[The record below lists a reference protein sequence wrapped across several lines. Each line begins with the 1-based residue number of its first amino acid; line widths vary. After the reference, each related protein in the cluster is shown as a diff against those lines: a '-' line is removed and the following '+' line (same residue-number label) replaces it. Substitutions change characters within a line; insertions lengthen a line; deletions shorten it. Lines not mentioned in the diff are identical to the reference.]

1 MLLNFFLL
9 LVSLFVLINS
19 ANFAI
24 RYSTLLAES
33 LKLPKY
39 IIGFVIV
46 AFISILPETF
56 VSLTAAFEGI
66 PSFGLGTL
74 FGGNVADL
82 TLVFA
87 LVVLI
92 SGRSLKIESKLI
104 KNKSLHI
111 CALLTPIILGLN
123 GYYSRLKGFILILS
137 GLLFYYLILKK
148 SVYDQ
153 KVEREKFKVKYL
165 IFLLLSM
172 SGLLLSSHFTVSYG
186 VDIAHG
192 LHVNPI
198 LIGMLIIG
206 VGTTLPELLFSI
218 KAAKRHHDDLAL
230 GDIMG
235 TVIADA
241 TIVIGLMSIINP
253 FSFNPRITYITGS
266 FMVLAAFFLFYLM
279 KTDKK
284 LSKKEAFLLLFF
296 YLIFVLTEF
305 FINK

>member
-1 MLLNFFLL
+1 MLLTSFLL
-9 LVSLFVLINS
+9 SVSLFILIKS

-39 IIGFVIV
+39 VIGFVII

-56 VSLTAAFEGI
+56 VSITAAFEGI

-87 LVVLI
+87 LVVLL
-92 SGRSLKIESKLI
+92 SNRNLKISSKVV
-104 KNKSLHI
+104 KNKTLHI
-111 CALLTPIILGLN
+111 CALFTPIVLGLN
-123 GYYSRLKGFILILS
+123 GYYSRFEGIVLIAT
-137 GLLFYYLILKK
+137 GALFYYLILKK
-148 SVYDQ
+148 SVYDSNV
-153 KVEREKFKVKYL
+153 KREKFKIKNL
-165 IFLLLSM
+165 ILLFFSM
-172 SGLLLSSHFTVSYG
+172 GGLLLGSHFAVKYG
-186 VDIAHG
+186 VDLAHG
-192 LHVNPI
+192 FKVNPI
-198 LIGMLIIG
+198 LIGIMVIG
-206 VGTTLPELLFSI
+206 LGTTLPELLFSI

-235 TVIADA
+235 TVVADA
-241 TIVIGLMSIINP
+241 TIVIGLMSVINP
-253 FSFNPRITYITGS
+253 FSFNPRIIYVTGL
-266 FMVLAAFFLFYLM
+266 FMILATFFIFELM

-284 LSKKEAFLLLFF
+284 LSKREAFVLLFF
-296 YLIFVLTEF
+296 YLIFVITEF